1 MAVGAGAPG
10 RRGSD
15 QATFRLGALMPV
27 CPAVPCDVVPAAAGE
42 AGLGLLGQAEM
53 VAVRVADLAWPARRG
68 PGTGGRTALTAAGAG
83 KIRAGDLV
91 VFCKPVA
98 IVPAVVRRDGRVQA
112 AGHPADHARLGVA
125 EERLDALAGI
135 PDVIGQIARAVELNG
150 K

>member
-15 QATFRLGALMPV
+15 QATFPPGALMPV

-68 PGTGGRTALTAAGAG
+68 PGAGGRAALTPAGS
-83 KIRAGDLV
+83 GDEPRPGPGGG
-91 VFCKPVA
+91 F
-98 IVPAVVRRDGRVQA
+98 
-112 AGHPADHARLGVA
+112 HAEGPRP
-125 EERLDALAGI
+125 R
-135 PDVIGQIARAVELNG
+135 
-150 K
+150 

>member
-1 MAVGAGAPG
+1 
-10 RRGSD
+10 
-15 QATFRLGALMPV
+15 MPV

-98 IVPAVVRRDGRVQA
+98 MVPAVVGRDGRVQA
-112 AGHPADHARLGVA
+112 AGLGGRRRSVP
-125 EERLDALAGI
+125 LC
-135 PDVIGQIARAVELNG
+135 RAQTRRG
-150 K
+150 KSASFPVLLSIRRSGLVS